1 MTVSTITWSVP
12 YLTYGA
18 GFGAGEAVADLLS
31 PTPTVEEVISQVAD
45 VVIDDTS
52 VNSSGPNEQ
61 LINNEGIQY
70 RIVTSPDGIVR
81 LYVEGQTD
89 PIQVDFVRDIVA
101 ADSTGVPIETRP
113 TIWQL
118 PSGRRILVG
127 SGQAVQAFGQRALTA
142 AASAGTEAIAVI
154 TGTTITA
161 VVLTTG
167 AVVVGVLIP
176 SNAGQSN
183 YQDFQLNEDST
194 TRFRTLQG
202 ESIGDL

>member
-70 RIVTSPDGIVR
+70 RICLLYTSD
-81 LYVEGQTD
+81 
-89 PIQVDFVRDIVA
+89 A
-101 ADSTGVPIETRP
+101 ADE
-113 TIWQL
+113 
-118 PSGRRILVG
+118 
-127 SGQAVQAFGQRALTA
+127 
-142 AASAGTEAIAVI
+142 
-154 TGTTITA
+154 
-161 VVLTTG
+161 
-167 AVVVGVLIP
+167 
-176 SNAGQSN
+176 
-183 YQDFQLNEDST
+183 
-194 TRFRTLQG
+194 
-202 ESIGDL
+202 